1 MPSCFQN
8 FPLQVFN
15 ICTYI
20 YIYIYIYIENM
31 TFCQVMSS
39 GSVNCVLFVICPPC
53 FQNFSLDI
61 FNIYLH
67 IYICIENV
75 ALYCVMIGDPVAR
88 FQNFSFYVFNV
99 YTHKCIYIYCVMI
112 GDPVTHWNYVVCPP
126 CFQNFRFQK
135 FCIAVTQS
143 LLRRA
148 CLICLIF
155 FFCACCQCAL

>member
-1 MPSCFQN
+1 M
-8 FPLQVFN
+8 
-15 ICTYI
+15 
-20 YIYIYIYIENM
+20 
-31 TFCQVMSS
+31 
-39 GSVNCVLFVICPPC
+39 
-53 FQNFSLDI
+53 
-61 FNIYLH
+61 
-67 IYICIENV
+67 

-148 CLICLIF
+148 CLIFLIF
-155 FFCACCQCAL
+155 FFVRVANVHCKSHWPFIMFRETVTSFHALLLLHRGWKLFVLSWSFAWCPLWPLCLFPATMPVQFLERKLYRRFV